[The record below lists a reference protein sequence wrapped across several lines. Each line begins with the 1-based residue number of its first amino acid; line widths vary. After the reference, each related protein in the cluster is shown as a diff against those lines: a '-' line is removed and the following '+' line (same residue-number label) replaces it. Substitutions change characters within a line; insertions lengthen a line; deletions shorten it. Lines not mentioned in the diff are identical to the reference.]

1 MAKVLGFTIEI
12 NGTQRAIST
21 SEELRRAIAD
31 VGKELKKATDV
42 ATIQKLE
49 KELIDLKAR
58 QAEVNKETRESIK
71 LQQQQLTA
79 VDNTSGA
86 YDRLSKELNEAR
98 KRYKDL
104 AAAEQDSSEEAQQ
117 LIRKIVEL
125 DSKLKG
131 IDGSVGQFQR
141 NVGNYSSALQGLG
154 SALTGGLIGGGFVA
168 FAELAKRG
176 VQELFELNKDIADLQ
191 ANVRKTTGL
200 TEEQVRSLTESL
212 KALDTR
218 TSIENLL
225 EISTVA
231 GRLGVEGE
239 KGVLEFTKA
248 IDTLTVALG
257 DDFSGGVEE
266 VTDQVGKLSNVLFG
280 ATTDGEVLAENLLN
294 LGNGLNVLAASGAS
308 SAQGITDF
316 AGRIAALAKPLGV
329 TNGEIL
335 GISATLEELGVL
347 AERGGTAT
355 GRIFQALT
363 QDSAK
368 FAQEFGIS
376 AKVLKDAGF
385 EARSFTE
392 LVNTDLVG
400 ALKLAS
406 SRAVGLA
413 GNNKDLNE
421 SLKKIGEDGN
431 VVLTRSNTE
440 LSKSLKA
447 VGLTGAGELEAF
459 LKLGQ
464 ANERLSENIG
474 TANTALKA
482 QDSLFSEAQVKSEN
496 LAGAYERLVN
506 DIREFFVSS
515 DVQDFFLTLI
525 QGARDGVKQLKEL
538 GETIS
543 PLTELIGDLS
553 KATGAADKEASGFAS
568 TLAILNKAGKAAM
581 IPFQTIFSLIEAIR
595 GTLKGSITDI
605 AQFYDT
611 VTRPIQN
618 LFKGQVKNV
627 KTFIDLANKNKEVFQ
642 FGKADEDKAEKS
654 GENVGTASGEGYTR
668 GVTKE
673 IKKSREQIAA
683 ELAAQNLALEKA
695 ARAQFRAQISS
706 IGEELQ
712 LVAAQLNTSGFADT
726 IISGLGTVDQIKG
739 NFKGLADAIVSGFAP
754 DDRGFE
760 DLADKYELGFKKIGD
775 KVVPTAKIIGGQ
787 LQSTFAQNVNAVA
800 QTAAKIADQIEP
812 IFNAA
817 LDVIGAFQAAKA
829 EKEQEAFDLQI
840 EQIDK
845 NIQAL
850 EEKQQNVGRIR
861 AKQIQREI
869 DAAKRQRIQAEKDAE
884 EAQKKAAKK
893 EKNLA
898 IIQATV
904 QGALA
909 VVRALAAPPGF
920 PLNLPSVITTGV
932 LAAAQVAAIAAQP
945 LATGGIITGRR
956 VTDRQN
962 IPTQA
967 SGDNVL
973 AVVKRGEV
981 VLNERQQNALGGA
994 RTFRS
999 IGVPGFAGGGIVPP
1013 ITAPAAA
1020 MAGSGGD
1027 LFAALDRK
1035 TDAINQ
1041 RIDRIQAYVVSEEIR
1056 SDLAEGDKLKIEAT
1070 L

>member
-42 ATIQKLE
+42 QSIQKLE
-49 KELIDLKAR
+49 KELVDLKAR
-58 QAEVNKETRESIK
+58 QAEVNKEVRESVKIR
-71 LQQQQLTA
+71 QAELTG
-79 VDNTSGA
+79 VQKTTSA
-86 YDRLSKELNEAR
+86 YDALSKELNETR
-98 KRYKDL
+98 KQYKDL
-104 AAAEQDSSEEAQQ
+104 AAAEMGSTEEAQR
-117 LIRKIVEL
+117 LLTKIVQL

-131 IDGSVGQFQR
+131 IDASVGQFQR

-191 ANVRKTTGL
+191 ANVQKTTGL
-200 TEEQVRSLTESL
+200 TNEQVRSLTESL

-257 DDFSGGVEE
+257 DDFTGGVEE

-280 ATTDGEVLAENLLN
+280 ATTDGVVLAENLLN

-368 FAQEFGIS
+368 FAKEFGITT
-376 AKVLKDAGF
+376 KVLKDAGF
-385 EARSFTE
+385 QAESFTD

-400 ALKLAS
+400 ALQLAS
-406 SRAVGLA
+406 KQAV
-413 GNNKDLNE
+413 
-421 SLKKIGEDGN
+421 
-431 VVLTRSNTE
+431 T
-440 LSKSLKA
+440 LSKNNVDLSKNLKA
-447 VGLTGAGELEAF
+447 VGLTGAGELEVF
-459 LKLGQ
+459 LKLGS
-464 ANERLSENIG
+464 ANERLSQNIEI
-474 TANTALKA
+474 ANGALVN
-482 QDSLFSEAQVKSEN
+482 QDSLLSEAQVKSEN

-515 DVQDFFLTLI
+515 NVQDFFLSLI
-525 QGARDGVKQLKEL
+525 EGAREGIKVIQEFGAQLTPLVKAV
-538 GETIS
+538 
-543 PLTELIGDLS
+543 GDLAGNFVKTEEGATDTA
-553 KATGAADKEASGFAS
+553 KALTFL
-568 TLAILNKAGKAAM
+568 TKAGELAKK
-581 IPFQTIFSLIEAIR
+581 PFDALVFVTTKVIELVTVAGKRTADFFETIFSPLDRLFGKTEKRTKNAAKSYDEFFDVIEKTDPKVRKVEQA
-595 GTLKGSITDI
+595 GEKVGEGFGKSFTKG
-605 AQFYDT
+605 A
-611 VTRPIQN
+611 V
-618 LFKGQVKNV
+618 
-627 KTFIDLANKNKEVFQ
+627 KEV
-642 FGKADEDKAEKS
+642 
-654 GENVGTASGEGYTR
+654 
-668 GVTKE
+668 
-673 IKKSREQIAA
+673 KKSREEIAK
-683 ELAAQNLALEKA
+683 ELEAQNLALEKA

-712 LVAAQLNTSGFADT
+712 LVAAQLNTQGFADT
-726 IISGLGTVDQIKG
+726 IISGLGSQ
-739 NFKGLADAIVSGFAP
+739 DAIASQTASIAKNIVKEFGKLEP
-754 DDRGFE
+754 Q
-760 DLADKYELGFKKIGD
+760 LAKAAERLFS
-775 KVVPTAKIIGGQ
+775 PF
-787 LQSTFAQNVNAVA
+787 SREVA
-800 QTAAKIADQIEP
+800 QVGEDIANFVEKFRVEEV
-812 IFNAA
+812 FNAA
-817 LDVIGAFQAAKA
+817 LDVISEFQAARA
-829 EKEQEAFDLQI
+829 EKEQEAFELQI

-850 EEKQQNVGRIR
+850 EEKQQNVGAIR

-869 DAAKRQRIQAEKDAE
+869 DAAKRQREQAEKQAE

-956 VTDRQN
+956 VTDQQN

-981 VLNERQQNALGGA
+981 VLNERQQSALGGA

-1020 MAGSGGD
+1020 MAGSGLGNTEVLD
-1027 LFAALDRK
+1027 LIKA
-1035 TDAINQ
+1035 TNN
-1041 RIDRIQAYVVSEEIR
+1041 RIDRIKVLVVSEEIR
-1056 SDLAEGDKLKIEAT
+1056 ADLREGDQLKAEAT

>member
-1 MAKVLGFTIEI
+1 MAKVLGFQIEI

-31 VGKELKKATDV
+31 IGKELKKATDV
-42 ATIQKLE
+42 QTIQKLE
-49 KELIDLKAR
+49 KELIQLKAR
-58 QAEVNKETRESIK
+58 QNEVNKETRESIK

-104 AAAEQDSSEEAQQ
+104 AAAEQDSTEEAQQ
-117 LIRKIVEL
+117 LLNKIVQL

-131 IDGSVGQFQR
+131 IDGSIGQFQR
-141 NVGNYSSALQGLG
+141 NVGNYGDALKGLG

-191 ANVRKTTGL
+191 ANVQKTTKL
-200 TEEQVRSLTESL
+200 TEEQARSLTESL

-257 DDFSGGVEE
+257 DEFKGGIEE

-294 LGNGLNVLAASGAS
+294 LGNGLNVLAASGNA

-363 QDSAK
+363 QDSK
-368 FAQEFGIS
+368 EFGKQFGIN
-376 AKVLKDAGF
+376 AKVLKEAGF
-385 EARSFTE
+385 QAKDFTE

-400 ALKLAS
+400 ALQLAS
-406 SRAVGLA
+406 NRAATLAKNNVDLSSR
-413 GNNKDLNE
+413 
-421 SLKKIGEDGN
+421 
-431 VVLTRSNTE
+431 
-440 LSKSLKA
+440 LKA
-447 VGLTGAGELEAF
+447 VGLTGAGELEVF
-459 LKLGQ
+459 LKLGS
-464 ANERLSENIG
+464 ANERLAQNIE
-474 TANTALKA
+474 TANGALVN
-482 QDSLFSEAQVKSEN
+482 QDSLLSEAQVKSEN

-515 DVQDFFLTLI
+515 NVQDFFLSLI
-525 QGARDGVKQLKEL
+525 NGAREGIKSIQEFGAQLTPLVKAV
-538 GETIS
+538 
-543 PLTELIGDLS
+543 GDLAGNFVKTEEGATDAS
-553 KATGAADKEASGFAS
+553 KA
-568 TLAILNKAGKAAM
+568 LALLTKAGELAKK
-581 IPFQTIFSLIEAIR
+581 PFDALVFVTTKVIEVVTIAGKKTADFFETIFSPLDKLLGKSEKRTRNAA
-595 GTLKGSITDI
+595 KS
-605 AQFYDT
+605 YDEFFD
-611 VTRPIQN
+611 V
-618 LFKGQVKNV
+618 
-627 KTFIDLANKNKEVFQ
+627 ID
-642 FGKADEDKAEKS
+642 KADVKVRKVEQAGEK
-654 GENVGTASGEGYTR
+654 VGEGFGNAFTK
-668 GVTKE
+668 GAVKE
-673 IKKSREQIAA
+673 IKKSREEIAK
-683 ELAAQNLALEKA
+683 ELEAQNLALEKQ
-695 ARAQFRAQISS
+695 ARAAFRAQISS

-712 LVAAQLNTSGFADT
+712 FVAAQLNTKGFADT
-726 IISGLGTVDQIKG
+726 ILSGLGSQ
-739 NFKGLADAIVSGFAP
+739 DAIISQTASVAKNIVKEF
-754 DDRGFE
+754 
-760 DLADKYELGFKKIGD
+760 DKIK
-775 KVVPTAKIIGGQ
+775 PQ
-787 LQSTFAQNVNAVA
+787 LA
-800 QTAAKIADQIEP
+800 QTAERLFSPFSKEVAKVGEDIANFVEKYQVEEV
-812 IFNAA
+812 FGAA
-817 LDVIGAFQAAKA
+817 LDIISQFQQARA
-829 EKEQEAFDLQI
+829 EKEQEAFELQI
-840 EQIDK
+840 EQIDA
-845 NIQAL
+845 NIAAL
-850 EEKQQNVGRIR
+850 EERQQNVGRIR

-869 DAAKRQRIQAEKDAE
+869 DAAKRQRQQAEQDAE

-909 VVRALAAPPGF
+909 TVRALAAPPGF
-920 PLNLPSVITTGV
+920 PLNLPFVITTGV
-932 LAAAQVAAIAAQP
+932 LAAASIAAIAAQP
-945 LATGGIITGRR
+945 LATGGVITGRR
-956 VTDRQN
+956 VTDAQN

-994 RTFRS
+994 STFRS

>member
-42 ATIQKLE
+42 QSIQKLE
-49 KELIDLKAR
+49 KELVDLKAR
-58 QAEVNKETRESIK
+58 QAEVNKEVRESVKIR
-71 LQQQQLTA
+71 QAELTG
-79 VDNTSGA
+79 VQKTTSA
-86 YDRLSKELNEAR
+86 YDALSKELNETR
-98 KRYKDL
+98 KQYKDL
-104 AAAEQDSSEEAQQ
+104 AAAEMGSTEEAQR
-117 LIRKIVEL
+117 LLAKIVQL

-131 IDGSVGQFQR
+131 IDASVGQFQR

-176 VQELFELNKDIADLQ
+176 VQELFELNKDISDLQ
-191 ANVRKTTGL
+191 ANVQKTTGL
-200 TEEQVRSLTESL
+200 TTEQVRSLTESL

-218 TSIENLL
+218 TSIESLL

-363 QDSAK
+363 QESQR
-368 FAQEFGIS
+368 FANEFGITE
-376 AKVLKDAGF
+376 KVLKDAGF
-385 EARSFTE
+385 QAKTFTD

-400 ALKLAS
+400 ALQLVSK
-406 SRAVGLA
+406 RAV
-413 GNNKDLNE
+413 
-421 SLKKIGEDGN
+421 
-431 VVLTRSNTE
+431 T
-440 LSKSLKA
+440 LSKDNVDLSSKLKA
-447 VGLTGAGELEAF
+447 VTLTGAGELEVF
-459 LKLGQ
+459 LKLGS
-464 ANERLSENIG
+464 ANERLSQNIE
-474 TANTALKA
+474 TANGALTS
-482 QDSLFSEAQVKSEN
+482 QQSLLDEAQVKSEN

-515 DVQDFFLTLI
+515 QVQDFFLSLI
-525 QGARDGVKQLKEL
+525 EGAREGIKNIQEFGKQLEPLVKAVGEL
-538 GETIS
+538 AGNFVKTEEGAS
-543 PLTELIGDLS
+543 DAAKALAFLT
-553 KATGAADKEASGFAS
+553 
-568 TLAILNKAGKAAM
+568 KAGELAKK
-581 IPFQTIFSLIEAIR
+581 PFDALVFVTTKVIEVVTVASKKTADFFETIFSPLDRLFGKTEKRTKNAAKSYDEFFDVIEKTDPKVRKVEQA
-595 GTLKGSITDI
+595 GEKVGEGFGKSFTKG
-605 AQFYDT
+605 A
-611 VTRPIQN
+611 V
-618 LFKGQVKNV
+618 
-627 KTFIDLANKNKEVFQ
+627 KEV
-642 FGKADEDKAEKS
+642 
-654 GENVGTASGEGYTR
+654 
-668 GVTKE
+668 
-673 IKKSREQIAA
+673 KKSREEIAK
-683 ELAAQNLALEKA
+683 ELEAQNLALEKE

-712 LVAAQLNTSGFADT
+712 LVAAQLNTSGFADK
-726 IISGLGTVDQIKG
+726 IISGLGSVDQIKG
-739 NFKGLADAIVSGFAP
+739 SFKGLADRIVSEFAP
-754 DDRGFE
+754 DDKGFE
-760 DLADKYELGFKKIGD
+760 RLRQKYEFGFKEIGG
-775 KVVPTAKIIGGQ
+775 KVVPTARIIGENVGEA
-787 LQSTFAQNVNAVA
+787 FADGVNSAAEDVLNFNEKFKIEESLSNVLNAISIFQN
-800 QTAAKIADQIEP
+800 IR
-812 IFNAA
+812 
-817 LDVIGAFQAAKA
+817 A
-829 EKEQEAFDLQI
+829 EKEQAAIDEQI
-840 EQIDK
+840 ERIDA
-845 NIQAL
+845 NIAAL

-869 DAAKRQRIQAEKDAE
+869 DAAKRQREQAEKQAE
-884 EAQKKAAKK
+884 EAQKKAAKR
-893 EKNLA
+893 EKTLA

-904 QGALA
+904 QTALGVA
-909 VVRALAAPPGF
+909 RALGSAPPPINFINAG
-920 PLNLPSVITTGV
+920 ITAV
-932 LAAAQVAAIAAQP
+932 LGAAQIATIAAQP
-945 LATGGIITGRR
+945 LATGGVITGRR
-956 VTDRQN
+956 VNDAQN
-962 IPTQA
+962 IPTR
-967 SGDNVL
+967 SNGDNVL
-973 AVVKRGEV
+973 ATVKRGEV
-981 VLNERQQNALGGA
+981 VLNERQQAALGGA
-994 RTFRS
+994 STFRA